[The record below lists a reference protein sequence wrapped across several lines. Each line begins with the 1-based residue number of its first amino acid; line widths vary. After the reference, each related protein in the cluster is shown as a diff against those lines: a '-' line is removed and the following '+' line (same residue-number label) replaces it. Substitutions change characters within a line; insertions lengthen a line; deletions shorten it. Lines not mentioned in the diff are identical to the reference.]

1 MSSRLPRSRATILV
15 AVLLLSMAL
24 AAALA
29 HEAWRAERS
38 HRATTDRTLRDY
50 AAFAAWEF
58 TVAAKSKMYSN
69 ILYVFSPVMHE
80 EELGPHDHLDPPQVI
95 LRPAVKEKLCPDPPP
110 YAFRLDVATG
120 ELTFAGTAPPPERQ
134 RLIRKAVLEDLP
146 AYVRD
151 WGYRTIIESSGRVPL
166 SLVYQ
171 VKWRMDGTKAAVY
184 GIEFCVPSMATG
196 AFQTVMDKGNVL
208 PPALTK
214 GLPNDSLFSV
224 VVRDWEGKPLYASP
238 KQYPP
243 TYADEHALNAYGGLR
258 TTIAINPAIADRL
271 VIGGRPHSRLALLG
285 ALLGLTGVLVAIGL
299 LQLRR
304 EHELARLREDF
315 VASVSHELRTPLAQ
329 VRMFAETLR
338 LGRVRSESE
347 RARSLDII
355 DQEARR
361 LTHLVENI
369 LLFSR
374 AERQLVRLAPRPC
387 RLATEVREALVSF
400 APIASAR
407 HIEVVPSLDD
417 AACATVDVEAFRQ
430 VVLNLVDNAIKYSP
444 ADGTVW
450 VTLGVR
456 GDIVRLEV
464 EDEGLGI
471 PPADAERVWTPF
483 FRLERDVKSAVAGS
497 GIGLAVVRDL
507 VERHG
512 GRAGVEP
519 RRGRD
524 QHGSRFFV
532 ELPRATGVEPDRAEH
547 LADADTPDLA
557 TSGAPGGD
565 R

>member
-1 MSSRLPRSRATILV
+1 MASRLPRSRATILV

-110 YAFRLDVATG
+110 YAFRLEVATG
-120 ELTFAGTAPPPERQ
+120 ELTFAGTPPSPERQ

-329 VRMFAETLR
+329 IRWFAELLHLGKLR
-338 LGRVRSESE
+338 SEDERVRS
-347 RARSLDII
+347 AGII

-361 LTHLVENI
+361 LTYLVENV
-369 LLFSR
+369 LNFSR
-374 AERQLVRLAPRPC
+374 GEKGTNRISAAPGDLDHEIRDALELFAPLARARKMTVVP
-387 RLATEVREALVSF
+387 ALGANAIVSF
-400 APIASAR
+400 DRDALRQMLLNLLDNAVKYGPAGQTITVGS
-407 HIEVVPSLDD
+407 EVV
-417 AACATVDVEAFRQ
+417 
-430 VVLNLVDNAIKYSP
+430 
-444 ADGTVW
+444 
-450 VTLGVR
+450 
-456 GDIVRLEV
+456 GDRARIFV
-464 EDEGLGI
+464 EDEGPGI
-471 PPADAERVWTPF
+471 PHDERQRVWEPYV
-483 FRLERDVKSAVAGS
+483 RLNRAAESATGGS
-497 GIGLAVVRDL
+497 GIGLSVVREL
-507 VERHG
+507 VSLHG
-512 GRAGVEP
+512 GR
-519 RRGRD
+519 
-524 QHGSRFFV
+524 
-532 ELPRATGVEPDRAEH
+532 TRAE
-547 LADADTPDLA
+547 
-557 TSGAPGGD
+557 GAPGGGARVIIELPLAHSEED
-565 R
+565 DASSTSSSSSSPSSESNVQLKAVP